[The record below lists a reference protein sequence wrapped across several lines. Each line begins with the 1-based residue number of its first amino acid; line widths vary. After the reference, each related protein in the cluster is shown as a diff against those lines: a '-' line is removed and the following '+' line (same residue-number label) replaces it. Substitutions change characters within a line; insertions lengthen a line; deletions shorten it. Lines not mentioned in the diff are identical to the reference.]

1 MMPKLIPRVDLK
13 PFAEAATAGDKLYLG
28 RQCEKVGHGAV
39 RYTASRQCVD
49 CCTAR
54 DKQRR
59 VRLKA
64 EYTQPDGFTRRVFV
78 LGDPQRMMSDA
89 GNGR

>member
-1 MMPKLIPRVDLK
+1 MPKQIPRVDLK
-13 PFAEAATAGDKLYLG
+13 PFTEAAAAGHKLYIG
-28 RQCEKVGHGAV
+28 RQCEKTGHGDV

-59 VRLKA
+59 ARIKS

-78 LGDPQRMMSDA
+78 LGDPARARKSI
-89 GNGR
+89 

>member
-1 MMPKLIPRVDLK
+1 MA
-13 PFAEAATAGDKLYLG
+13 PFAT
-28 RQCEKVGHGAV
+28 QPAV
-39 RYTASRQCVD
+39 NVLI
-49 CCTAR
+49 AR

-59 VRLKA
+59 ARLKA

>member
-1 MMPKLIPRVDLK
+1 MPKLIPRVDLK

-49 CCTAR
+49 C
-54 DKQRR
+54 
-59 VRLKA
+59 
-64 EYTQPDGFTRRVFV
+64 
-78 LGDPQRMMSDA
+78 S
-89 GNGR
+89 